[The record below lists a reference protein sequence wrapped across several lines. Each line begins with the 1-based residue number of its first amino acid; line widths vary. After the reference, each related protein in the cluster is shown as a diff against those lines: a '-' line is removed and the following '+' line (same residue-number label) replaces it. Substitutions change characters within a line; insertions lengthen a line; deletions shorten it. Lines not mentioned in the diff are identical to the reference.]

1 MLEENSAQNEPF
13 DGLEV
18 RLFNFL
24 YSSKERREYLG
35 CSILGHPC
43 DRYLWYNWKGV
54 EPPPPSLHTHDEI
67 NKLTKQQ
74 IRFEIGHVLEDHLIH
89 LMNKIGYLI
98 IDKQKSVSLLDGA
111 IKGHIDGVIFDT
123 HRNKYVLEIK
133 TMNDQ
138 RYKTLVKKKVK
149 NGFPEYWSQCQAY
162 MKGLEIEQTLFIA
175 LNKNTGELYK
185 EIIYYNSQ
193 DADGLL
199 LKAQRIFQYE
209 TEPSVYNEIVGRK
222 PMVCHGCDFF
232 WHCYGG

>member
-1 MLEENSAQNEPF
+1 MDENDKSLLESF
-13 DGLEV
+13 DGLEM

-24 YSSKERREYLG
+24 YSSKEKRKYLG

-54 EPPPPSLHTHDEI
+54 EPPLPILNTNDDI

-74 IRFEIGHVLEDHLIH
+74 IRFEIGHILEDHLIQ
-89 LMNKIGYLI
+89 LMGKIGYFI
-98 IDKQKSVSLLDGA
+98 IDKQKAVGLLNGN
-111 IKGHIDGVIFDT
+111 IKGHVDGIIFDSQ
-123 HRNKYVLEIK
+123 RNKYVLEIK
-133 TMNDQ
+133 TMNEH
-138 RYKTLVKKKVK
+138 RFKSLIKKRVK

-162 MKGLEIEQTLFIA
+162 MKGLDIEQTLFIA
-175 LNKNTGELYK
+175 INKNTGELYK

-209 TEPSVYNEIVGRK
+209 DVPPVYNEIEGRK
-222 PMVCHGCDFF
+222 PMVCYGCDFQS
-232 WHCYGG
+232 HCYKE